1 MKVLVSLSTV
11 CLLTACTRLLPTS
24 VDKSVQPWMTFEE
37 AKASYDKIEPFATD
51 LDAVHKLGFDP
62 FKTPN
67 MKILNHAQVV
77 QTVLPPPI
85 HDNGVV
91 PPGIRE
97 CIKAQEACQGF
108 YMEPNRLNRNRVGNF
123 MLDFMNF
130 RRETIT
136 TGWKFGA
143 LIVVVGNMVV
153 YKQWSGSPNLL
164 EESVQRNPLGP
175 LQGLGS
181 SSSFYSR

>member
-11 CLLTACTRLLPTS
+11 CLLTACTSLLPTS

-91 PPGIRE
+91 PAGIRE